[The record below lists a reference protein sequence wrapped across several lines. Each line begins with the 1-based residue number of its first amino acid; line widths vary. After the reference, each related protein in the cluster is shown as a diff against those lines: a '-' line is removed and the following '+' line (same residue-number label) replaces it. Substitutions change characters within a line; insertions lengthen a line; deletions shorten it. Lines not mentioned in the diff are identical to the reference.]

1 MQNYK
6 FYAVVDDKGIVY
18 VSNEKYETLKAI
30 FSDLSCAERML
41 EQNKNIPLRIE
52 VVEIVKAP

>member
-1 MQNYK
+1 MKNYK
-6 FYAVVDDKGIVY
+6 FYAVVDDKGL
-18 VSNEKYETLKAI
+18 VSVANEKYETLKAI

-52 VVEIVKAP
+52 VIEIVKAP